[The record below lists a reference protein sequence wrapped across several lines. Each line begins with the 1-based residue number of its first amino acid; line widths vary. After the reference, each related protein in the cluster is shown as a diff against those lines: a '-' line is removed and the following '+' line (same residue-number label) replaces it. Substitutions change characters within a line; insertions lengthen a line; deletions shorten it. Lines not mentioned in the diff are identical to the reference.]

1 MTIQGRNKS
10 KLILSIKTRNK
21 SFNLLEQLNKDFGV
35 VFHPKTTLFGK
46 GGVADFIKEKANGKS
61 TSEASSQVR
70 QGDSQGKGLVGK
82 AKEDKEQQKII
93 SLEDTSNEVSSSY
106 GLKREDRSL

>member
-1 MTIQGRNKS
+1 MT
-10 KLILSIKTRNK
+10 KLIYAINTRNK

-61 TSEASSQVR
+61 TSEASSQIR
-70 QGDSQGKGLVGK
+70 QGNSERKGLVGK
-82 AKEDKEQQKII
+82 AKEDKEQKEKP
-93 SLEDTSNEVSSSY
+93 SLDYTSDEVSSSY
-106 GLKREDRSL
+106 GLKREDK

>member
-21 SFNLLEQLNKDFGV
+21 SFNLLEQVYKDFGV
-35 VFHPKTTLFGK
+35 IFHPKST
-46 GGVADFIKEKANGKS
+46 VVSVENFIKEKANGKS
-61 TSEASSQVR
+61 TSEASSQIR
-70 QGDSQGKGLVGK
+70 QGNSERKGLVGK

-93 SLEDTSNEVSSSY
+93 SLEDTSDEVSSSY
-106 GLKREDRSL
+106 DLKREDK

>member
-82 AKEDKEQQKII
+82 AKEDKEQKKVI
-93 SLEDTSNEVSSSY
+93 SLEDTSDEVSSSFS
-106 GLKREDRSL
+106 LEREEK

>member
-1 MTIQGRNKS
+1 MP

-21 SFNLLEQLNKDFGV
+21 SFNLLEKVYKDFGV
-35 VFHPKTTLFGK
+35 VFHPKSTVVS
-46 GGVADFIKEKANGKS
+46 VANFIKEKANGKS

-70 QGDSQGKGLVGK
+70 QGYSERKRFVGK

-93 SLEDTSNEVSSSY
+93 SLEDTSDQVSSSY
-106 GLKREDRSL
+106 DLKREDK